1 MHVELVLHL
10 VLENPVLLS
19 DATLLSF
26 IGSIYNSVQWCMV
39 QNIAMT
45 FNCVQNDSFN

>member
-19 DATLLSF
+19 DATLF

-45 FNCVQNDSFN
+45 FNCVQNDPFN